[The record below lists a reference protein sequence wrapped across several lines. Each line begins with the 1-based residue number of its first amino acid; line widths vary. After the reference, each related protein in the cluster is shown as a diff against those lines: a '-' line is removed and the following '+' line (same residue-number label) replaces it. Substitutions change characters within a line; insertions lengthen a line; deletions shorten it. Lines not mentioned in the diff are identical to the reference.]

1 MSIPPYTQ
9 DEIDALS
16 LDYRAQNLTDPPGW
30 SKVDIAM
37 ILRLGYSKAGLNNL
51 RPSSR
56 DWTLAL
62 LVHHKAT
69 HTPYVLDPTLRS
81 YEILFAK
88 GMIEAEGFDPS
99 AALLAEREKYVSKQN
114 ISAIAV
120 KKPSKSCV

>member
-1 MSIPPYTQ
+1 
-9 DEIDALS
+9 
-16 LDYRAQNLTDPPGW
+16 
-30 SKVDIAM
+30 M
-37 ILRLGYSKAGLNNL
+37 ILRLGYSKAGLHNL

-99 AALLAEREKYVSKQN
+99 AALLAKREKSRIWETPTLSTDADSRTDTNLKRLLDL
-114 ISAIAV
+114 
-120 KKPSKSCV
+120 KKKKL

>member
-1 MSIPPYTQ
+1 M
-9 DEIDALS
+9 
-16 LDYRAQNLTDPPGW
+16 TDPPGW

-37 ILRLGYSKAGLNNL
+37 ILRLGYSKAGLHNL
-51 RPSSR
+51 RPSS
-56 DWTLAL
+56 WNWSLAL

-99 AALLAEREKYVSKQN
+99 AALLAEREKCASKQN
-114 ISAIAV
+114 TSAIPV
-120 KKPSKSCV
+120 EKPSEK